1 MKTIRVCASGE
12 YDILI
17 GEGLLKELGERVREL
32 CGAVRAV
39 LVTADTVAALYLDR
53 ALDALKK
60 AGIGAVPFVFPAGE
74 ASKCADT
81 WLRLLNFM
89 ASVPLDR
96 SDAVIAL
103 GGGVTGDLAG
113 FAAATYLRGV
123 PLFQVPTTLLAAVD
137 SSVGGKTAIDLDAGK
152 NLAGAFYQ
160 PKLVLCDTSLLRTL
174 PERIFADG
182 CAEVIKYGMIRDSAL
197 LAAVRETSAAE
208 TAEEV
213 IARCVSIKRDVVQRD
228 EFDRGDRQLLNFGHT
243 FGHAVELQS
252 GFAVSHG
259 SAVAI
264 GMAMVT
270 RAAVRYGLCG
280 EECLA
285 ALTHA
290 LEKYG
295 LPDRTGLPAEKL
307 AETVLRDKK
316 RAGET
321 IHLIVP
327 ETAGRCVIR
336 QTPVADIPDWIGK
349 GLA

>member
-1 MKTIRVCASGE
+1 MKTIRVRASGE

-17 GEGLLKELGERVREL
+17 GEGLLKELGVRVREQ
-32 CGAVRAV
+32 CGPVRAL
-39 LVTADTVAALYLDR
+39 LVTDDTVAALYLNR
-53 ALDALKK
+53 ALDVLKK
-60 AGIGAVPFVFPAGE
+60 VGIGAVPFVFPAGE

-123 PLFQVPTTLLAAVD
+123 PLVQVPTTLLAAVD

-160 PKLVLCDTSLLRTL
+160 PKLVLCDTSLLKTL

-182 CAEVIKYGMIRDSAL
+182 CAEVIKYGMIRDPAL
-197 LAAVRETSAAE
+197 LAAVTETSAAE

-213 IARCVSIKRDVVQRD
+213 VARCVSIKRDVVQKD

-252 GFAVSHG
+252 GFAISHG

-270 RAAVRYGLCG
+270 RATVRFGICG

-285 ALTHA
+285 ALTRA
-290 LEKYG
+290 LKKYG

-316 RAGET
+316 RTGET
-321 IHLIVP
+321 LRLIVP
-327 ETAGRCVIR
+327 EAVGRCVIR
-336 QTPVADIPDWIGK
+336 PIPISDVPDWIGK